1 MSSRRWLTGDKV
13 KRVFFTYNHMRFF
26 PWNLIKIQIRTQTII
41 NYDEEM
47 SRKSAHF
54 TMQCGIIG
62 LNSENKVPFWI
73 RKLKTVKNYFG
84 NFFGLQ

>member
-1 MSSRRWLTGDKV
+1 
-13 KRVFFTYNHMRFF
+13 
-26 PWNLIKIQIRTQTII
+26 
-41 NYDEEM
+41 M

-84 NFFGLQ
+84 NFFGLQQIFEMYEES